1 MLACFTGSW
10 SVVKRMHMKHP
21 LIITGLAGLLL
32 ASSCEKHDLLL
43 KERADVEAAIKQ
55 VNDDLLALDN
65 KIFTFGANPESAAI
79 NLERL
84 YADRVQKN
92 TQLEQEL
99 ALLGK
104 KCSDGEDA
112 LKKLRPKL
120 DSYKARFVR

>member
-1 MLACFTGSW
+1 
-10 SVVKRMHMKHP
+10 MKHP

-55 VNDDLLALDN
+55 GSDDLLALDN

-84 YADRVQKN
+84 NAGWVQKN
-92 TQLEQEL
+92 AQLEQEM
-99 ALLGK
+99 ALLSK
-104 KCSDGEDA
+104 KCSDGEDE